1 MTANPKVSVIM
12 IFLDAEA
19 YIEEAIA
26 SVFAQTLDDWEL
38 LLVDDGS
45 SDRSSSISRG
55 YADAYPGRVRCLTH
69 PGGVNRGMSASRN
82 LGLREARGSC
92 VAFLDSDDVWLPER
106 LERHVLLL
114 EAHPEVAM
122 VYGPSLYWY
131 SWTGDPADPARD
143 YVSDIGV
150 EAGSVVEPPRLMA
163 LILNTNGCLAPCI
176 CSLTARRDAVVSVGG
191 GEERFAGGYEDQVLI
206 AKICLSFRVMTTGDC
221 LARYRQHPRS
231 FSATTEAGAATY
243 ARPDASTRLFLEWLD
258 GYLDAR
264 AISDREL
271 RAALERYL
279 CAFRDPPGHA
289 LFGKP
294 RQYVRGALKQ
304 VLALALP
311 AGCRQRLYARH
322 RRWVV
327 RRSL

>member
-19 YIEEAIA
+19 HVEEAIA

-45 SDRSSSISRG
+45 SDRSSSISRC
-55 YADAYPGRVRCLTH
+55 YADAYPGRVRYLTH
-69 PGGVNRGMSASRN
+69 PGAVNRGMSASRN

-114 EAHPEVAM
+114 EVHPEVAM

-131 SWTGDPADPARD
+131 SWTGNPADRVRD
-143 YVSDIGV
+143 YVRDIGV
-150 EAGSVVEPPRLMA
+150 EAGSVVEPPRLMT
-163 LILNTNGCLAPCI
+163 LVLNTNGGVAPCI
-176 CSLTARRDAVVSVGG
+176 CSLTARRDAVVGVGG
-191 GEERFAGGYEDQVLI
+191 GEERFTGGYEDQVLI
-206 AKICLSFRVMTTGDC
+206 AKICLSFPVMTTGDC
-221 LARYRQHPRS
+221 LDKYRQHPRS
-231 FSATTEAGAATY
+231 FSVTTDGGGTY
-243 ARPDASTRLFLEWLD
+243 ARPNASTRLFLEWLD

-279 CAFRDPPGHA
+279 RPLRDPVGHA

-294 RQYVRGALKQ
+294 RRYVRDAAKQALRF
-304 VLALALP
+304 ALP
-311 AGCRQRLYARH
+311 AACRRWLYARH